1 MAIILEEYSRTL
13 PPAKATP
20 EEITQW
26 AQREFEL
33 LERIVVSQ
41 SAALRELE
49 QRIITLEGA

>member
-1 MAIILEEYSRTL
+1 MAIKLEEYSRTL
-13 PPAKATP
+13 PPANATP

-26 AQREFEL
+26 VQREFEL

-41 SAALRELE
+41 SAALQELE

>member
-13 PPAKATP
+13 PPANATP

-33 LERIVVSQ
+33 LERVIVYQ
-41 SAALRELE
+41 SAALQGLE

>member
-1 MAIILEEYSRTL
+1 MAIQTEEYSRTL
-13 PPAKATP
+13 PPANATP

-26 AQREFEL
+26 VQREFEL

-41 SAALRELE
+41 SAALQELE

>member
-1 MAIILEEYSRTL
+1 MSIILEEYSRTL

-33 LERIVVSQ
+33 LERIIVSQ
-41 SAALRELE
+41 SAAIQELE
-49 QRIITLEGA
+49 QRIVTLEGA

>member
-1 MAIILEEYSRTL
+1 MAIKLEEYSRTL

-33 LERIVVSQ
+33 LERVILSQ
-41 SAALRELE
+41 SVAIQELE

>member
-13 PPAKATP
+13 SPANATP

-41 SAALRELE
+41 SAALQELE

>member
-13 PPAKATP
+13 PPANATP

-41 SAALRELE
+41 SAVLQELE

>member
-1 MAIILEEYSRTL
+1 MAIILEEYRRTL

-20 EEITQW
+20 EEIIQW

-33 LERIVVSQ
+33 LERIIVSQ
-41 SAALRELE
+41 SAALQELE

>member
-13 PPAKATP
+13 PPANATP

-26 AQREFEL
+26 VQREFEL

-41 SAALRELE
+41 SAALQELE

>member
-1 MAIILEEYSRTL
+1 MTIILEEYSRTL
-13 PPAKATP
+13 PPANATP

-26 AQREFEL
+26 VQRELEL

-41 SAALRELE
+41 SAAIQELE

>member
-1 MAIILEEYSRTL
+1 MAIQIEEYSRTL
-13 PPAKATP
+13 PTANATP

-33 LERIVVSQ
+33 LERIIVSQ
-41 SAALRELE
+41 SAAIQELE

>member
-13 PPAKATP
+13 PPANATS

-26 AQREFEL
+26 VQREFEL
-33 LERIVVSQ
+33 LERIIVSQ
-41 SAALRELE
+41 SAALQELE

>member
-1 MAIILEEYSRTL
+1 MAIQIEEYSRTL
-13 PPAKATP
+13 QPANATP

-26 AQREFEL
+26 VQREFEL

-41 SAALRELE
+41 SAALQELE